1 VLQLVVKDVAAL
13 TATLKAAS
21 VPVVTTGGGPVQIVP
36 GLDIAI
42 VRDPNDMLLE
52 LVQRAPR

>member
-1 VLQLVVKDVAAL
+1 
-13 TATLKAAS
+13 
-21 VPVVTTGGGPVQIVP
+21 VP

-42 VRDPNDMLLE
+42 VRDPNNLLLE